1 MKHEIKILSDAE
13 AAAVA
18 VAELIR
24 DKAVSKKQHGQLLN
38 VAVSGGST
46 PKYLFG
52 LLAGEDFRNS
62 IPWENVRLF
71 WVDERCVEPTHP
83 ESNFGMTYDALL
95 QYAFIPG
102 ENIFRMKGEDI
113 PQNEKVRYAGILRK
127 ELPAKNGF
135 PVFDLILLGMGDDGH
150 TASIFPDNLALFESD
165 NTVGVAVH
173 PATGQK
179 RITLTGKTI
188 NQAESIVFLVTG
200 VSKATIIAEIINK
213 KAGYQQY
220 PASHI
225 EGIKNPVC
233 FYLDKE
239 SAGLL

>member
-1 MKHEIKILSDAE
+1 MKHEIKILANAE
-13 AAAVA
+13 AAAMA

-24 DKAVSKKQHGQLLN
+24 EKAVSKKQLGQLLN

-52 LLAGEDFRNS
+52 LLAEEDFRNS
-62 IPWENVRLF
+62 IPWETVRLF
-71 WVDERCVEPTHP
+71 WVDERCVEPTHS

-127 ELPAKNGF
+127 ELSAKNGF

-150 TASIFPDNLALFESD
+150 TASIFPDNLALIESD
-165 NTVGVAVH
+165 NAVEVAVH
-173 PATGQK
+173 PASGQK

-188 NQAESIVFLVTG
+188 NQAETIVFLVTG
-200 VSKATIIAEIINK
+200 ASKATVISEILNQ
-213 KAGYQQY
+213 KAGYQKY

-225 EGIKNPVC
+225 TGIKNPVC
-233 FYLDKE
+233 FYLDKD
-239 SAGLL
+239 SADLI